1 MKLIFMNDIGVN
13 LDSANLMSFYFLK
26 EYYSYEVWD
35 LSPIFEVEG
44 AIKNIEEAER
54 ISSISIFKERL
65 AELVKSEQI
74 VIITNM
80 VEAPW
85 RKLAPIAKSY
95 TVPVICTQKNNFFD
109 ILRNKIALDFSI
121 KVNWK
126 YRVGYII
133 WRYRLTRSL
142 YNLLTHKNVKYDYL
156 ISAYNSKPETVR
168 HFVRAHNVKYDEYL
182 TNKNSENIVGQKY
195 ILFIDSALCYHPI
208 DFSKPDPNW
217 DSDIYI
223 GQLNHYFELLEQKY
237 KMPVVISLHPVTYG
251 RITQETFNGRQITYP
266 KTAHLI
272 QHCEFVLSH
281 YSTSLINTV
290 LAKKSAVIISSEQIE
305 HSLRKRQQSWAF
317 AFAKYCDFALDS
329 LDTPGLPE
337 VSVNAEKYE
346 KFIKKYLV
354 DTTRLDK
361 SNSQIM
367 LELLRS
373 IENN

>member
-26 EYYSYEVWD
+26 EYYPFEVWD
-35 LSPIFEVEG
+35 LSPIYDVEG
-44 AIKNIEEAER
+44 TIKNIEEAER
-54 ISSISIFKERL
+54 MPSISIFEERL
-65 AELVKSEQI
+65 AALVKNEQI

-80 VEAPW
+80 VEVPW
-85 RKLAPIAKSY
+85 RKLAPIAKRY
-95 TVPVICTQKNNFFD
+95 NVPVICTQKNNFFD
-109 ILRNKIALDFSI
+109 ILRNKIAFDFSI

-133 WRYRLTRSL
+133 WRYRLTRLL
-142 YNLLTHKNVKYDYL
+142 YNFLTHKNVKYDYL

-182 TNKNSENIVGQKY
+182 ANIHSENIVGQKY

-217 DSDIYI
+217 DSEVYI
-223 GQLNHYFELLEQKY
+223 RQLNSYFELLEQKY

-251 RITQETFNGRQITYP
+251 RVTAETFNGRQISYG
-266 KTAHLI
+266 KTAQLI
-272 QHCEFVLSH
+272 QHCEFVISH
-281 YSTSLINTV
+281 YSTSLINAV
-290 LAKKSAVIISSEQIE
+290 LAKKAAVIISSKQIE

-317 AFAKYCDFALDS
+317 AFAKYCDFELDS
-329 LDTPGLPE
+329 LDNPVLPII
-337 VSVNAEKYE
+337 SVNAKKYD
-346 KFIKKYLV
+346 KFTRKYLV
-354 DTTRLDK
+354 DTTRSEK

-367 LELLRS
+367 LELLQS

>member
-13 LDSANLMSFYFLK
+13 LDSANLMSYYYLK
-26 EYYSYEVWD
+26 EYYPFEVWD
-35 LSPIFEVEG
+35 LSSIFKTEG
-44 AIKNIEEAER
+44 TIKNIEEAE
-54 ISSISIFKERL
+54 SIPSITIFEESL
-65 AELVKSEQI
+65 AALVKNEQI
-74 VIITNM
+74 IIITNM
-80 VEAPW
+80 VEVPW
-85 RKLAPIAKSY
+85 RKLAPIAKRY
-95 TVPVICTQKNNFFD
+95 KVPVICTQKNNFFD
-109 ILRNKIALDFSI
+109 ILRNKIAFDFTI

-133 WRYRLTRSL
+133 WKYRITRSL
-142 YNLLTHKNVKYDYL
+142 YNLLTRKNVKYDYL

-182 TNKNSENIVGQKY
+182 ANKNSENLVGQKY

-223 GQLNHYFELLEQKY
+223 RQLNSYFELLEQKY

-251 RITQETFNGRQITYP
+251 RVTAETFNGRQISYG
-266 KTAHLI
+266 KTAQLI
-272 QHCEFVLSH
+272 QHCEFVVSH

-290 LAKKSAVIISSEQIE
+290 LAKKPAVIISSKQIE
-305 HSLRKRQQSWAF
+305 NSLRKRQQSWAF

-329 LDTPGLPE
+329 LDDPVVPE
-337 VSVNAEKYE
+337 VSVNSEKYE
-346 KFIKKYLV
+346 KFTKKYLV
-354 DTTRLDK
+354 DTTRPEK

-373 IENN
+373 IEKN